1 MDMMQPIMRRIMK
14 SSKQPLHRHRGNKSI
29 FSTTFRLFFIT
40 IFIFSIF
47 ISGCSADELLKRQ
60 LVETVGSID
69 SPAFEKY
76 EEIKVLHE
84 QTLITV
90 QALPVT
96 SITSSTSNWV
106 NMVAGTNGVI
116 RGFEELTTL
125 TSDDNPESHK
135 KALDRGRQ
143 ITGTVKSLKS
153 YSQAEKSF
161 IPMIAKMGLDH
172 FFKEEGEF
180 FEELADNESNT
191 ARRIEYLD
199 NSYIAYSLAGDITKT
214 SYLDL
219 KIKETKSEYSYDMKI
234 VERELVEGNESL
246 HILRQSVVEK
256 DKVIPVVEGIIASRS
271 AKDSYSQVYALYV
284 KHGDDGAES
293 MNMTLSEINIATTDL
308 ENAFTKYMVLLVV
321 LFNILIIYALYSLY
335 TWKHE
340 VDDTRLGDEVIR

>member
-1 MDMMQPIMRRIMK
+1 MDMMQPIMRRIMM
-14 SSKQPLHRHRGNKSI
+14 SSKQPLHRHMGNKST
-29 FSTTFRLFFIT
+29 SHAMFRLFFIA
-40 IFIFSIF
+40 ILIFSIF
-47 ISGCSADELLKRQ
+47 VSACSADELMKRQ

-76 EEIKVLHE
+76 EEIKILHE

-90 QALPVT
+90 QALPAT
-96 SITSSTSNWV
+96 SITSSTRNWV
-106 NMVAGTNGVI
+106 DKVAGTNGVI
-116 RGFEELTTL
+116 KGFEELTTL
-125 TSDDNPESHK
+125 TSGNDPGAHER
-135 KALDRGRQ
+135 ALGRGRQ
-143 ITGTVKSLKS
+143 IAGTVKSLKS
-153 YSQAEKSF
+153 YPQAEKSF

-180 FEELADNESNT
+180 FEELADNEPNT

-234 VERELVEGNESL
+234 VERELVEGNDSL

-308 ENAFTKYMVLLVV
+308 ENAFTKYMVLLVA
-321 LFNILIIYALYSLY
+321 LFNILIIYLLYSLY

>member
-1 MDMMQPIMRRIMK
+1 MDMIWSIMRKIMFT
-14 SSKQPLHRHRGNKSI
+14 SKQPFLKGAGKTASLHMVSMLVLFCILFLSI
-29 FSTTFRLFFIT
+29 FVY
-40 IFIFSIF
+40 
-47 ISGCSADELLKRQ
+47 SGSADELQKRQ

-76 EEIKVLHE
+76 EEIKILHE

-90 QALPVT
+90 QALPVA
-96 SITSSTSNWV
+96 SITSSTNRWV
-106 NMVAGTNGVI
+106 DKVAGPNGVI
-116 RGFEELTTL
+116 KGFDELTTL
-125 TSDDNPESHK
+125 TSGNDSESHER
-135 KALDRGRQ
+135 ALDRGRQ
-143 ITGTVKSLKS
+143 IAGTVKSLKS
-153 YSQAEKSF
+153 YSQAEENF
-161 IPMIAKMGLDH
+161 IPMVAKMGLDH
-172 FFKEEGEF
+172 FFQEEGDF
-180 FEELADNESNT
+180 FEELADNEMNT

-234 VERELVEGNESL
+234 VERELQKGNESL
-246 HILRQSVVEK
+246 YALRRGAEEK
-256 DKVIPVVEGIIASRS
+256 DQVIPVVEGIIASRS
-271 AKDSYSQVYALYV
+271 AKDSYSQIYALYV

-293 MNMTLSEINIATTDL
+293 VNMTLSEINITTTDL